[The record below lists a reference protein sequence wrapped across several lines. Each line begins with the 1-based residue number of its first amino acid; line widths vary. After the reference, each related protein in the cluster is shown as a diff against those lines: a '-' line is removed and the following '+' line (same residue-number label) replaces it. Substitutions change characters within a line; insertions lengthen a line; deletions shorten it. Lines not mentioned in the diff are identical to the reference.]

1 MTLEERLTQ
10 AGVTTLAELE
20 AKIKADTAAEVKT
33 AAVAEEARLRKQ
45 ITDLETIKASQGGEI
60 GELRKN
66 KEALAEAERKLAE
79 FEKSKKTGNEPPKDP
94 PAEKSEDA
102 WKQENSEREKAFKD
116 DDWNKV
122 DAAMKAAPPEAKVL
136 IKTEAGRAAF
146 YDRVLGS
153 TSTQEAQ
160 ETLRRPV
167 QKEKLTVAEQLD
179 AYLNKGKQPVRIPAR
194 QPSGIVPSKPNPN
207 QNQSGEPVAGAS
219 FAQRMAGIQTQ

>member
-20 AKIKADTAAEVKT
+20 AKIKADAASEVTAKAT
-33 AAVAEEARLRKQ
+33 AEEAKLRKQ

-60 GELRKN
+60 GELRKD
-66 KEALAEAERKLAE
+66 KEALAEAKRKLAE
-79 FEKSKKTGNEPPKDP
+79 FESKKTDNGNPNP
-94 PAEKSEDA
+94 PAEKSEDD
-102 WKQENSEREKAFKD
+102 WKQANSEREKAFKD
-116 DDWNKV
+116 EDWNKV
-122 DAAMKAAPPEAKVL
+122 DAAMKAAPPEAKTL

-153 TSTQEAQ
+153 GSVETQ

-179 AYLNKGKQPVRIPAR
+179 AYLNKGKQPVRVPAR
-194 QPSGIVPSKPNPN
+194 QPSGIVPSTPNPN
-207 QNQSGEPVAGAS
+207 QNQSGEAVVNAS
-219 FAQRMAGIQTQ
+219 FADRMKAIQTQ

>member
-20 AKIKADTAAEVKT
+20 AKIKTDTAAEVKAT
-33 AAVAEEARLRKQ
+33 ALAEEAKLRKQ

-66 KEALAEAERKLAE
+66 KEALAEAERKLAD

-94 PAEKSEDA
+94 PTEKSEDA

-122 DAAMKAAPPEAKVL
+122 DAAMKAAPPEAKAL

-167 QKEKLTVAEQLD
+167 QKAQLTVAEQLD

>member
-10 AGVTTLAELE
+10 AGVATLAELE
-20 AKIKADTAAEVKT
+20 AKIKADAAAEVKAT
-33 AAVAEEARLRKQ
+33 ATAEEAKLRKQ

-79 FEKSKKTGNEPPKDP
+79 FEKSKKTDNGTPKDP

-102 WKQENSEREKAFKD
+102 WKQENSEREKAFND
-116 DDWNKV
+116 GDWNKV
-122 DAAMKAAPPEAKVL
+122 DAAMKAAPPEAKAL

-153 TSTQEAQ
+153 ASTQEAQ
-160 ETLRRPV
+160 ETLRRPI

-179 AYLNKGKQPVRIPAR
+179 AYLNKGKQPVRVPAR

-207 QNQSGEPVAGAS
+207 QNQSGEPVANAS
-219 FAQRMAGIQTQ
+219 IADRLKAIQTQ

>member
-10 AGVTTLAELE
+10 AGVTSLAELE
-20 AKIKADTAAEVKT
+20 AKIKADAAAEVK
-33 AAVAEEARLRKQ
+33 AATLAEEAKLRKQ

-79 FEKSKKTGNEPPKDP
+79 FESKKTGNEPPKDS
-94 PAEKSEDA
+94 PAEKTEDD
-102 WKQENSEREKAFKD
+102 WKQGNSEREKAFKD
-116 DDWNKV
+116 EDWAKV
-122 DAAMKAAPPEAKVL
+122 DAALKDAPPEAKAL

-153 TSTQEAQ
+153 NQREAQ

-179 AYLNKGKQPVRIPAR
+179 AYLNKGKQPVRVPAR

-207 QNQSGEPVAGAS
+207 QNQSGEPVVGAS